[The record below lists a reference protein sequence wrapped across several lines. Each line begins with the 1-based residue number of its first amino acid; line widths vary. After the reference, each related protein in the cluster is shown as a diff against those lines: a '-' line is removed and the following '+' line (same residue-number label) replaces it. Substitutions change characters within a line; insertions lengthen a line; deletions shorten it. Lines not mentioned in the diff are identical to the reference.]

1 MKQLETI
8 IDNSELSPKDLHK
21 YLVNTPDAFFTNI
34 KEVEENL
41 KSLANKYSSLEVDK
55 SNYKKEAHKAES
67 ELRNTR
73 YSIQNLKKST
83 LSKIKDLRDNVDDKF
98 EELIAIISP
107 LENSIKT
114 KVKAIKAE
122 IIAEKEEAKRLAA
135 ERENKILDRLKFWES
150 KLEDSLNDSENS
162 IEKYEA
168 ILSELESEF
177 DTFDEHTFQAKRI
190 HAIFKGRKNE
200 ILSRIEAKKAIEELE
215 KHLLEMLNMRKQNL
229 QELGGVVV
237 QNGISL
243 NLSIGAITILD
254 TKLKSMK
261 NEDFQELLRSIR
273 VEINNKKFYEQKQEE
288 EKRLKLESAFKALYE
303 TFTALGGNTS
313 TIKLDVNTDN
323 INYLKSEV
331 EKLHS
336 NVRKARNEAVK
347 NELIEFTD
355 FVDEFS
361 YKLQIV
367 VEGTS
372 FEHEESRQN
381 CLKFLQELKRIKET
395 YL

>member
-1 MKQLETI
+1 MKQIETI
-8 IDNSELSPKDLHK
+8 IDNGELSAKELHK

-114 KVKAIKAE
+114 KVKAIEAE
-122 IIAEKEEAKRLAA
+122 IIAEKEEVKRLAA

-168 ILSELESEF
+168 ILAELESEF

-200 ILSRIEAKKAIEELE
+200 ILSRIEAKKAVEELE
-215 KHLLEMLNMRKQNL
+215 KHLLEMLAMRKQNL
-229 QELGGVVV
+229 QDLGGELI
-237 QNGISL
+237 QGGIKF
-243 NLSIGAITILD
+243 NLSIGTVLD
-254 TKLKSMK
+254 AKLKSM
-261 NEDFQELLRSIR
+261 N
-273 VEINNKKFYEQKQEE
+273 QEE
-288 EKRLKLESAFKALYE
+288 FQDFLRKIRAEISTKEILAQRQEQEERLKIENEFKALYE
-303 TFTALGGNTS
+303 TFTALGGDTS
-313 TIKLDVNTDN
+313 TIKLEVNVDN
-323 INYLKSEV
+323 IKHLKSEV
-331 EKLHS
+331 EKLHL
-336 NVRKARNEAVK
+336 NVKKARNEAVK
-347 NELIEFTD
+347 NELIDFHS
-355 FVDEFS
+355 FVDEFT
-361 YKLQIV
+361 YKFETVLN
-367 VEGTS
+367 GTS
-372 FEHEESRQN
+372 FEYQESRQN
-381 CLKFLQELKRIKET
+381 CVKFLEELKRIHKI